1 MCPWSLKTS
10 PLQVNGQELL
20 PAAEYPS
27 QEMVECLRQIGEL
40 SDKQTQ
46 VEKYVASVAESQQ
59 EMAGELAKVEHA
71 LPQKVSKED
80 LNIPED
86 LQDQLAMLKQ
96 GILKWSIYEFH
107 IIKKIISTTE
117 WRNKSKKVIVV
128 KGSLKRQAWN
138 NSGLLGFT

>member
-96 GILKWSIYEFH
+96 GMLKWSIYEFH

-128 KGSLKRQAWN
+128 KGSCKGQAWN

>member
-59 EMAGELAKVEHA
+59 EMAGELAKVERA

-96 GILKWSIYEFH
+96 GIRKMVNIWVSYNRKNYFNYRM
-107 IIKKIISTTE
+107 KKQIQ
-117 WRNKSKKVIVV
+117 
-128 KGSLKRQAWN
+128 KGHCS
-138 NSGLLGFT
+138 

>member
-1 MCPWSLKTS
+1 MSLISFKTS
-10 PLQVNGQELL
+10 LLQVNGQELL
-20 PAAEYPS
+20 PAAQYPS

-46 VEKYVASVAESQQ
+46 VEKHVASVVESQQ

-80 LNIPED
+80 LNIPDD

-107 IIKKIISTTE
+107 INYKKSYFNY
-117 WRNKSKKVIVV
+117 RMKKQIQ
-128 KGSLKRQAWN
+128 KGHCS
-138 NSGLLGFT
+138 